1 MIYKTILEICSRC
14 LAEPR
19 LYSESTLEQT
29 IDELNEGEM
38 NSLGR
43 DVISLKYILARKEAF
58 IHLHQQER
66 LLHNS
71 GRADFQFLAI
81 IFISG
86 IMAILISLLSAPTA
100 MTRVFDLLIKFA
112 FGFGTL
118 SYGISAF
125 LTSIFIEK
133 QEERRQLKMRQ
144 IEKICTKMKR
154 SRERVMSR
162 KVHTR
167 HEEILNTLKEQ
178 IAIGNEKMPVE
189 KLHNCNP

>member
-29 IDELNEGEM
+29 LDELNEGEM

-43 DVISLKYILARKEAF
+43 DVISLKYILARKETL
-58 IHLHQQER
+58 IHFYRQEK
-66 LLHNS
+66 LLTNS
-71 GRADFQFLAI
+71 KRADLCVLGI

-86 IMAILISLLSAPTA
+86 IWALLISLVSFQNSLTEAIGFACKCAFVLSA
-100 MTRVFDLLIKFA
+100 
-112 FGFGTL
+112 L

-133 QEERRQLKMRQ
+133 QEVRRQFRMRQ
-144 IEKICTKMKR
+144 IEKICTKMKQ

-167 HEEILNTLKEQ
+167 HEEVLKALKEQ
-178 IAIGNEKMPVE
+178 IANGNGS
-189 KLHNCNP
+189 N